1 MKLTDNV
8 PLIFFDLETTGV
20 NLFVDR
26 IVELSVIKIM
36 PDGSRETKT
45 RLINPEM
52 PIPAEATAVH
62 HISDEDVKDAPT
74 FRQLA
79 HSLAIYF
86 EGCDLGGYNVGKFD
100 IPMLT
105 REFSRCGIQ
114 FSTAGR
120 RIFDAYTIFCQM
132 EPRNLT
138 AAYKFFC
145 GKKLEGAHG
154 AAADTQA
161 SL

>member
-20 NLFVDR
+20 NLAVDR

-36 PDGSRETKT
+36 PDGTRETKT

-52 PIPAEATAVH
+52 PIPPEATAVH

-79 HSLAIYF
+79 RNLAIYF

-105 REFSRCGIQ
+105 REFARCGIQ

-120 RIFDAYTIFCQM
+120 RIFGSIWQ
-132 EPRNLT
+132 
-138 AAYKFFC
+138 KIV
-145 GKKLEGAHG
+145 
-154 AAADTQA
+154 
-161 SL
+161 